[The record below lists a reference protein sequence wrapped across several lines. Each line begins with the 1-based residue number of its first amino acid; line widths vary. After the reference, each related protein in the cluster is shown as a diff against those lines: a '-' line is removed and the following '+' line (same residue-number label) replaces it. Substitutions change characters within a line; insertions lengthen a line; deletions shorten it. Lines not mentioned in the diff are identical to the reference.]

1 GTVFGGGTQLVEGT
15 ASGTSISDGGV
26 QLIAASGQAK
36 GTLVNSGGVQRVDG
50 QSFDA
55 VINNGGQQLVDPYG
69 WSRNTVINAGGTQIL
84 ANQAVAVST
93 VMNGGEQHVNN
104 GAKALATRLLGGT
117 QNIGNGGKAY
127 ETRVEKGGVQNVN
140 SGGYTYGGT
149 ISTGGRQ
156 NVFTGGTTDFTF
168 VDGGLQVVDGTSI
181 VSIVKNGGRQIV
193 NKNANAEVSIVI
205 DGGVQDVYGTTTGSE
220 ITRAEQRVYEGAN
233 VTSTWLNDNAKQT
246 VYNGA
251 VVTETRNRG
260 GEQNLLSGAR
270 AVNTVMETG
279 AVQNIAAGATAV
291 NTSLI
296 NGSVQN
302 VRGTADGADFSANTV
317 QNVYRGG
324 VAKNTGLYSTGVQN
338 IYNGGQTFN
347 TNIEN
352 GGIQN
357 VLTGGTATSTTINL
371 GGTQNVNSG
380 GTVISTIIKAG
391 GIQNVNDGAIVI
403 DNTVIGD
410 QVVNKG
416 GTVASS
422 TVSENGSQSVTLGGT
437 AIATTVTKGGMQVV
451 RQGGVADQ
459 TIIHQG
465 GMLAVADDA
474 AATSIDLNSG
484 AGIIAGTN
492 TTVDGKN
499 ALGQFSIANKI
510 ANNLLLES
518 GGLLSVA
525 ADGIANNTVVQDG
538 GKLSVADGGI
548 LTGTTELKDGSAISG
563 NVINTGKLSVTT
575 DQSDNAIAANIS
587 GTGSLY
593 KEGDGK
599 LTVSGVLNQTGGTWL
614 QSGTLVFSG
623 LQAVTDVVA
632 QLGTSLQLTNG
643 STLTGMIDPTDLT
656 VDAGSTWL
664 MTDDSLLNNLTL
676 GGSIDYQAPT
686 GAFVPKTLTVTNLTG
701 NGGTIT
707 LNTLFQGGTATTD
720 SLIIDGGTAT
730 GNTRIAIRNQG
741 GLGARTT
748 GDGIQVVNAINGAT
762 TTDDAFSLANNLQAG
777 AYNYSL
783 RQGAGSESWYLTT
796 AAGNGNENGPQNYRS
811 AMYLYSSLY
820 AQAMDY
826 DSALLGSLDS
836 RRYAART
843 PGEDG
848 SNLWARFQ
856 AGQLS
861 HDHGASDLR
870 NGNTPESKGGYT
882 FLQIGSDLWRATAS
896 SMEWGVGIYGAAGLS
911 AVDVQRSEKSK
922 AGTVR
927 DDAYSAGLYV
937 NGVHESGWWVDVVAQ
952 GTRHNFDTNPRDGD
966 GLKTHGWGYVGSFET
981 GLPFDIGSG
990 LVLEPQVQ
998 YQYRG
1003 VNLKDGDDDAADVQ
1017 FGDGHSQQVRA
1028 GLRFGNNATLKTTGN
1043 PPPVS
1048 WWVRPSFIQTFDSK
1062 GDVNVSAPGV
1072 AGSEVSFSPDQDGT
1086 AAALDVGIDGQIRD
1100 NVTLGVRAGY
1110 TKTIDDAGTGG
1121 YGGQV
1126 TLKVSF

>member
-1 GTVFGGGTQLVEGT
+1 M
-15 ASGTSISDGGV
+15 
-26 QLIAASGQAK
+26 
-36 GTLVNSGGVQRVDG
+36 
-50 QSFDA
+50 
-55 VINNGGQQLVDPYG
+55 
-69 WSRNTVINAGGTQIL
+69 INAGGTQIL
-84 ANQAVAVST
+84 ANSAVAIST

-104 GAKALATRLLGGT
+104 GAQALATRLLGGT
-117 QNIGNGGKAY
+117 QNIGSGGKAFD
-127 ETRVEKGGVQNVN
+127 TRVEKGGVQNVN

-149 ISTGGRQ
+149 IATGGRE
-156 NVFTGGTTDFTF
+156 NVFTGGTTDFTVVEGTQI
-168 VDGGLQVVDGTSI
+168 VDGHSI
-181 VSIVKNGGRQIV
+181 VTILQNNGYQRV
-193 NKNANAEVSIVI
+193 NKDALADVTMVFDN
-205 DGGVQDVYGTTTGSE
+205 GVMDVYGTSIGSE
-220 ITRAEQRVYEGAN
+220 LYENGEQRVYAGAN
-233 VTSTWLNDNAKQT
+233 VTSTWLNDDAKQT

-251 VVTETRNRG
+251 VVTETNNRG
-260 GEQNLLSGAR
+260 GEQNLLSGGR
-270 AVNTVMETG
+270 AVNTSMDTG
-279 AVQNIAAGATAV
+279 AVQNIGAGATAE
-291 NTSLI
+291 NTVLI

-302 VRGTADGADFSANTV
+302 VRGTADGAELAADAV

-324 VAKNTGLYSTGVQN
+324 VAKNTSLYGRTAQN
-338 IYNGGQTFN
+338 IYNGGQAFN
-347 TNIEN
+347 TNIEY
-352 GGIQN
+352 GGVQN

-391 GIQNVNDGAIVI
+391 GIQNVNEGGIVI
-403 DNTVIGD
+403 DNTVVGD
-410 QVVNKG
+410 QVVNNG

-437 AIATTVTKGGMQVV
+437 AIATTVTKGGVQYI
-451 RQGGVADQ
+451 RKGGVADQ

-465 GMLAVADDA
+465 GMLAVADA
-474 AATSIDLNSG
+474 AEATNIDLNSG
-484 AGIIAGTN
+484 AGIIAGTD
-492 TTVDGKN
+492 TTVNGTN
-499 ALGQFSIANKI
+499 ALGQFSIANKL
-510 ANNLLLES
+510 ANSVLLE
-518 GGLLSVA
+518 GGGVLTVA

-538 GKLSVADGGI
+538 GKLNVADGGI
-548 LTGTTELKDGSAISG
+548 LTGTTALKDGSAIAG
-563 NVINTGKLSVTT
+563 NVTNTGKLSVTT
-575 DQSDNAIAANIS
+575 DKSDNTIAANIN

-593 KEGDGK
+593 KDGDGK
-599 LTVSGVLNQTGGTWL
+599 LTVSGILKQTGGTWL

-623 LQAVTDVVA
+623 LEAVTDVIA

-643 STLTGMIDPTDLT
+643 TSLTGMIDPTDLT

-664 MTDDSLLNNLTL
+664 MTGNSLLDNLTL

-720 SLIIDGGTAT
+720 SLILDGGTAT

-783 RQGAGSESWYLTT
+783 RQGAGNESWYLTT
-796 AAGNGNENGPQNYRS
+796 ASGSGDENGPQNYRS
-811 AMYLYSSLY
+811 AMYLYTSLY

-836 RRYAART
+836 RRYAARS
-843 PGEDG
+843 PSEDG

-861 HDHGASDLR
+861 HDHGGADLR

-882 FLQIGSDLWRATAS
+882 FLQIGSDLWRGQAS

-911 AVDVQRSEKSK
+911 AIDVQRSEKSK

-966 GLKTHGWGYVGSFET
+966 GMKTHGWGYVGSFET

-1003 VNLKDGDDDAADVQ
+1003 VNLKDGNDDAADVQ

-1028 GLRFGNNATLKTTGN
+1028 GLRFGNNATLKESGN

-1072 AGSEVSFSPDQDGT
+1072 AGSEVSFNPDQDGT